1 MIALTAA
8 TLFTPVERIERPLLL
23 LEDGVIR
30 EVSSQTA
37 SEIPKGCRVI
47 DFGDGILAPGLIDI
61 HIHGAAGRDVMQG
74 DSDSLATIERF
85 LAKHA
90 VTSYLPTTITASVDS
105 TVAALEFLANAIEAA
120 GKRQDDGELRARPRG
135 IHI

>member
-61 HIHGAAGRDVMQG
+61 HIHGAAGRDLHLRIALDYVSVRQSQG
-74 DSDSLATIERF
+74 EPLIERE
-85 LAKHA
+85 
-90 VTSYLPTTITASVDS
+90 SVQTLLGD
-105 TVAALEFLANAIEAA
+105 AAW
-120 GKRQDDGELRARPRG
+120 RRARGFGMRPEAG
-135 IHI
+135 G